1 MKSRMRKDISAI
13 VLRALHAAAIYAEAS
28 HSTEWRRR
36 RKKGQS
42 SKKIFKKD
50 ERFSKIDKNCQKAP
64 ITLPALKIN
73 AMNLYRIFREFLEER
88 GCKKAFDQAFALQ
101 NPGYVLDAALWDILG
116 GDEFFLGRA
125 FDWSETPEGRD
136 FWKEI
141 DLAWEQECG
150 LV

>member
-1 MKSRMRKDISAI
+1 M
-13 VLRALHAAAIYAEAS
+13 
-28 HSTEWRRR
+28 
-36 RKKGQS
+36 
-42 SKKIFKKD
+42 
-50 ERFSKIDKNCQKAP
+50 
-64 ITLPALKIN
+64 PALKIN

-88 GCKKAFDQAFALQ
+88 GCEEAFDQAFALQ

>member
-1 MKSRMRKDISAI
+1 MQRRVIQQNGCKEGRKGNDKGKSLKKMKDF
-13 VLRALHAAAIYAEAS
+13 LRL
-28 HSTEWRRR
+28 T
-36 RKKGQS
+36 KVV
-42 SKKIFKKD
+42 
-50 ERFSKIDKNCQKAP
+50 
-64 ITLPALKIN
+64 
-73 AMNLYRIFREFLEER
+73 RIFREFLEER